1 MLDRKI
7 LSEYNKVRKT
17 ENKEIFCHAAFTN
30 MNFEQNGNVTAC
42 CYNRKH
48 VLGTYPKDSLKDM
61 WYGEKADQLRRYMKS
76 NALPAGCEICNMQFQ
91 SKNFGGLRA
100 KAFDSLAEKR
110 YPESEG
116 RLISMPR
123 MLEFEISNVCNL
135 ECTMCNGFFSSL
147 IRKNRENLPPLNSP
161 YDDFFVKQLEP
172 FIPHLKEAKFL
183 GGEPFLI
190 KTYYQIWDLIIQL
203 NPNIKVSITT
213 NGTILNDRIKH
224 ILEKMNTDIVIS
236 IDSLEKENYERI
248 RINAKFDLVM
258 GILRYFRD
266 YVERK
271 RTTLS
276 IATCPMQQN
285 WKEMPYF
292 VRFCNEHGIYLYF
305 NTVTWPE
312 DHSLETMSQD
322 ELSKIVKFL
331 QAVLLI
337 ENTDVH
343 RYNNSNYR
351 DLIRQ
356 ISYWRDNSSKRGT
369 GMDRWRIK
377 WVREE
382 AKKIYFRKLSGL
394 KQRIKQK
401 IKPITS

>member
-1 MLDRKI
+1 MLDQQI
-7 LSEYNKVRKT
+7 LSEYNKIRKT
-17 ENKEIFCHAAFTN
+17 ENKEIFCHAPFTN
-30 MNFEQNGNVTAC
+30 MNFEQNGNVTVC

-48 VLGTYPKDSLKDM
+48 ILGTYPKASLNDM

-76 NALPAGCEICNMQFQ
+76 NVLPKGCEICNMQFQ

-100 KAFDSLAEKR
+100 NAFDSLAEKM

-116 RLISMPR
+116 RLISMPK
-123 MLEFEISNVCNL
+123 MLEFEISNICNL

-147 IRKNRENLPPLNSP
+147 IRRNRENLPPLNSP
-161 YDDFFVKQLEP
+161 YDEFFVKQLEP

-190 KTYYQIWDLIIQL
+190 KTYYQIWNLIIQL

-224 ILEKMNTDIVIS
+224 ILEKMNTDIIIS

-266 YVERK
+266 YVTRK

-292 VRFCNEHGIYLYF
+292 LRFCNEQGIYLYF

-331 QAVLLI
+331 RPVILI

-356 ISYWRDNSSKRGT
+356 ISYWRDNSSKKGT
-369 GMDRWRIK
+369 EMDRWRIK
-377 WVREE
+377 WVREV
-382 AKKIYFRKLSGL
+382 AKKFIFGNFRDSSKGL
-394 KQRIKQK
+394 RKQ
-401 IKPITS
+401 

>member
-1 MLDRKI
+1 
-7 LSEYNKVRKT
+7 
-17 ENKEIFCHAAFTN
+17 
-30 MNFEQNGNVTAC
+30 
-42 CYNRKH
+42 
-48 VLGTYPKDSLKDM
+48 
-61 WYGEKADQLRRYMKS
+61 
-76 NALPAGCEICNMQFQ
+76 
-91 SKNFGGLRA
+91 
-100 KAFDSLAEKR
+100 
-110 YPESEG
+110 
-116 RLISMPR
+116 
-123 MLEFEISNVCNL
+123 
-135 ECTMCNGFFSSL
+135 MCSGFFSSL
-147 IRKNRENLPPLNSP
+147 IRRNRENLPPLNSP
-161 YDDFFVKQLEP
+161 YDESFVKQLEP

-190 KTYYQIWDLIIQL
+190 KTYYQIWNLIIQL

-224 ILEKMNTDIVIS
+224 ILEKMNTDIIIS

-266 YVERK
+266 YVTRK

-292 VRFCNEHGIYLYF
+292 LRFCNEQGIYLYF

-331 QAVLLI
+331 RPVILI

-356 ISYWRDNSSKRGT
+356 ISYWRDNSSKKGT
-369 GMDRWRIK
+369 GMDRGRIM
-377 WVREE
+377 WVREV
-382 AKKIYFRKLSGL
+382 AKKFIS
-394 KQRIKQK
+394 
-401 IKPITS
+401 